1 MERITFSLYHQIVF
15 SDFSFWLCIT
25 VYPLELLVSLKWRR
39 TCGVTIMCRNSEFDS
54 WVPESCYILGGTW
67 TWKQWNI
74 ASVIF
79 LLDHKQ
85 VLYVLFS
92 GHCLFWGVGGGMGF
106 WPSPEAPMF
115 VYNPWMSPSWIK
127 AGINSR
133 LNADM
138 VFY

>member
-1 MERITFSLYHQIVF
+1 MSCFQASL
-15 SDFSFWLCIT
+15 
-25 VYPLELLVSLKWRR
+25 
-39 TCGVTIMCRNSEFDS
+39 
-54 WVPESCYILGGTW
+54 
-67 TWKQWNI
+67 
-74 ASVIF
+74 F
-79 LLDHKQ
+79 L
-85 VLYVLFS
+85 
-92 GHCLFWGVGGGMGF
+92 GVGGGMGF